1 MPYPVEPDTRTM
13 ATEEQRKAN
22 LRLALIL
29 LTVVL
34 VFGLGFVAKIVF
46 LGPR

>member
-1 MPYPVEPDTRTM
+1 MSQP
-13 ATEEQRKAN
+13 TEQQRKAN

-29 LTVVL
+29 ASAAV

-46 LGPR
+46 LGR